1 MLHSSIMFYFLKT
14 KQTRKPEAEGIKL
27 SSFWVVSVLILF
39 VILPSVIPLMY
50 FLNLNFE

>member
-27 SSFWVVSVLILF
+27 SSFWVVSVLIF